1 MLSSKHKFIR
11 TISAGIY
18 SLPHYDVNLLNCLF
32 LKRRRREIKGD
43 MITILFAKTRWSP
56 LHGQSCWRCRGRR
69 GHRRAGRKTPR
80 RPEWPGPLQPGPA
93 GQPALGSLRPQR
105 TSPLKCVSPG
115 SKETEAVGLA
125 WNGLCKANGRVG
137 LLDLARHTGCR
148 CGVRL
153 RGL

>member
-32 LKRRRREIKGD
+32 LKRRRKIKGN

-56 LHGQSCWRCRGRR
+56 LHGQSCWHRRGRR

-80 RPEWPGPLQPGPA
+80 RPERPGPLQPGPA

-105 TSPLKCVSPG
+105 TSSPKVCVTWVQRNQG
-115 SKETEAVGLA
+115 GGFGLEWTVQSKWSG
-125 WNGLCKANGRVG
+125 GPS
-137 LLDLARHTGCR
+137 
-148 CGVRL
+148 RL
-153 RGL
+153 GQTHWL